1 MIIRKKTFRRE
12 VNDEYKIDEYNNS
25 DDDVE
30 HQSSDENN
38 TKNEIHNEIENES
51 KINKGKQ

>member
-1 MIIRKKTFRRE
+1 MRYRK
-12 VNDEYKIDEYNNS
+12 
-25 DDDVE
+25 

-38 TKNEIHNEIENES
+38 TNNEIRNEIENEF

>member
-25 DDDVE
+25 DDDVK

-38 TKNEIHNEIENES
+38 TNNEIR
-51 KINKGKQ
+51 KQRKS